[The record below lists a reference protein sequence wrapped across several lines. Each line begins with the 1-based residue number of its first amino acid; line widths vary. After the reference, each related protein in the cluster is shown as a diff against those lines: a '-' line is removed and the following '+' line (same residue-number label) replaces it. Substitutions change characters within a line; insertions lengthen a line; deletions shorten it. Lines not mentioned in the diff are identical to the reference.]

1 MKLPNGYGSVYK
13 LAGNRRKPWVA
24 RKTAAWNDK
33 GQPVYIYV
41 GYYRTRGEALQ
52 GLAEYNGYKL
62 SVNPSEAT
70 LRLVYSSLQGLARHY
85 KGAWKHFEPLYDIPI
100 GDLTLPRIQAVFNH
114 SGAPMTTQI
123 YMKTLIHKCFTY
135 AVRNEMIRPEKA
147 AIVQWIEISAEKSR
161 TLDRK
166 VFTPEEIATLWAA
179 EDPYERMPL
188 LMIFSGMRIDELLS
202 LRVEDVDTCFHVR
215 HSKTPSG
222 VRDIPIPEKLRPE
235 VEYWKAKGT
244 ATLISTKR
252 GVPMTYGSMRT
263 NGYWKTAH
271 LPHDCRHTCATLLA
285 EANIDRRTVNAI
297 LGHKGTDLAEEV
309 YTHISF
315 EAMLAALEKICH

>member
-13 LAGNRRKPWVA
+13 LSGNRRKPWVA

-62 SVNPSEAT
+62 SSNPSETT
-70 LRLVYSSLQGLARHY
+70 LRLVYQALQGLTHHY
-85 KGAWKHFEPLYDIPI
+85 TGAWKHLEPLYDIPL
-100 GDLTLPRIQAVFNH
+100 GSLNLQRIQAVFDRCE
-114 SGAPMTTQI
+114 APLTTQK
-123 YMKTLIHKCFTY
+123 YMKTLLTKCFTY

-147 AIVQWIEISAEKSR
+147 AIVQWIEINAEKTR
-161 TLDRK
+161 TVERRI
-166 VFTPEEIATLWAA
+166 FTKDEIAALWAA
-179 EDPYERMPL
+179 EDPYERLPL

-202 LRVEDVDTCFHVR
+202 LRSDDVDVSFHVR

-222 VRDIPIPEKLRPE
+222 IREIPIPEKLRPD

-244 ATLISTKR
+244 ATLITTKR
-252 GVPMTYGSMRT
+252 GLPMSYDSLRRY
-263 NGYWKTAH
+263 GYWKTAH

-297 LGHKGTDLAEEV
+297 MGHKGTDLAEEV

-315 EAMLAALEKICH
+315 EAKLAALEKVCH